1 MRAFF
6 RRIFWGEDL
15 MQVKALYYRVKI
27 GVGLNVGINCTKNKI
42 SSPSQPFT
50 LRAKRQESEKG
61 QISLHCGIWSPE
73 LLQPVRRNQPGA
85 IVEEQLGG
93 DDGKGEGDDQGGEEE
108 GLKETGDNR
117 GPAKRL
123 DHNAAMQPTP
133 SPATPALCCKSCL
146 MLSPSHHH
154 LLFLSSDD
162 PHLWKLL
169 SSPLSR

>member
-1 MRAFF
+1 MNVAR
-6 RRIFWGEDL
+6 
-15 MQVKALYYRVKI
+15 
-27 GVGLNVGINCTKNKI
+27 VGINCTKNKI

-162 PHLWKLL
+162 PHLWKPL